1 MLAATGQRDGRD
13 RLVLGTGAHDRGAEC
28 EAIPVGLPGV
38 GFVVL
43 DGLPDPVR
51 VRASWVT
58 DDDIAA
64 MAERYPARRGDVID
78 AVAVDTSTGVGV
90 VPVVEVEAREP
101 AA

>member
-1 MLAATGQRDGRD
+1 
-13 RLVLGTGAHDRGAEC
+13 
-28 EAIPVGLPGV
+28 VGLPGV

-78 AVAVDTSTGVGV
+78 TVAVDSSSPSTGAGV
-90 VPVVEVEAREP
+90 ARVLEVDMQES